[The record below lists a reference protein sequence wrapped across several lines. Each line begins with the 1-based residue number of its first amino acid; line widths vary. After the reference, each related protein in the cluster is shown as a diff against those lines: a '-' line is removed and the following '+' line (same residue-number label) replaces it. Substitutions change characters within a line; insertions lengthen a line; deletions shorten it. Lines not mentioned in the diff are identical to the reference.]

1 MAENET
7 PADQVRSVMAKNL
20 EGAQGAIANLS
31 KRAYQHRRW
40 AR

>member
-20 EGAQGAIANLS
+20 EQAHAAIQKLRGAERCGEL
-31 KRAYQHRRW
+31 
-40 AR
+40 